1 MQTQVL
7 TPNQRFSKLA
17 SDEQIRRTARSLES
31 NGIRTIIVNDGE
43 EAKQKVLDILPA
55 GAEVFDS
62 TSRTLDAIGLASEI
76 GESQRYEKVRDRL
89 SKLDQKT
96 QAEEMRK
103 TGAAPNYIIGSVHAV
118 TEDGQVLIASA
129 TGSQLGPYAYGA
141 GSVIW
146 VVGAQKIVKNLD
158 EAMRRIQEYSF
169 PLEDKRAHDVY
180 GTGSGVN
187 KVLIVNREV
196 QPGRIRMVLVK
207 ENLGF

>member
-1 MQTQVL
+1 M
-7 TPNQRFSKLA
+7 
-17 SDEQIRRTARSLES
+17 
-31 NGIRTIIVNDGE
+31 
-43 EAKQKVLDILPA
+43 LDILPA

-103 TGAAPNYIIGSVHAV
+103 IGAAPNYIIGSVHAV

-146 VVGAQKIVKNLD
+146 VVGTQKIVKNLD

-169 PLEDKRAHDVY
+169 PLEGKRARDVY

-196 QPGRIRMVLVK
+196 QPGRITMVLVK